1 VKEVLLRIAPE
12 PIGFNTEQASVS
24 HYNKQRQLP
33 LFVAGLLSLP
43 SKSHHRCGM
52 ASSTVY
58 PL

>member
-1 VKEVLLRIAPE
+1 MRVRIA
-12 PIGFNTEQASVS
+12 ITEQASVS
-24 HYNKQRQLP
+24 HCNKQRQLP